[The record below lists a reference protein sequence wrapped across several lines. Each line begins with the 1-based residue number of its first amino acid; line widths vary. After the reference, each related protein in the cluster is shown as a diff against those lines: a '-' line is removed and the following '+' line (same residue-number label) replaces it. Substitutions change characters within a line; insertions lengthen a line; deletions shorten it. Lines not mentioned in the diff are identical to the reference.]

1 MTPRKA
7 FPLAVLS
14 IAITLLAAMF
24 ASLAYANLVQRGDLF
39 VTFNGGISPT
49 ALPRHEDAPIAVSV
63 SGQIRTLSGTPP
75 PALRQITIELNRAGH
90 LDTRGL
96 PLCRISQIEASSNA
110 AALAVCRPALVGSGS
125 FAAKVS
131 FPEQPIIPI
140 HGNILAFNG
149 REGSRPVIL
158 ANIYGTDPV
167 SITRLMVFHLR
178 HIDGGYG
185 TVFSGALPPEINHY
199 GYVTQINLN
208 LHRTFI
214 YRGTSHSYLS
224 AACPAPAGFSGAS
237 FPFARGSMTFADG
250 RTLSST
256 LTRSCQVRG

>member
-1 MTPRKA
+1 MPCKGLISA
-7 FPLAVLS
+7 GLPIAAVVLV
-14 IAITLLAAMF
+14 AMS
-24 ASLAYANLVQRGDLF
+24 ASLAFANLVQRGDLF
-39 VTFNGGISPT
+39 VKFNGGISPT

-96 PLCRISQIEASSNA
+96 PLCRVGQIEASSNA
-110 AALAVCRPALVGSGS
+110 AALAACRSALVGSGTFS
-125 FAAKVS
+125 ADFA
-131 FPEQPIIPI
+131 FPEQPIIPT

-149 REGSRPVIL
+149 REGSRPVIF

-167 SITRLMVFHLR
+167 SITRLMIFHLR
-178 HIDGGYG
+178 RADGGYG

-199 GYVTQINLN
+199 GYVTQIKLN
-208 LHRTFI
+208 LYRTFTF
-214 YRGTSHSYLS
+214 RGARHSYLS

-256 LTRSCQVRG
+256 LTRSCKVRG